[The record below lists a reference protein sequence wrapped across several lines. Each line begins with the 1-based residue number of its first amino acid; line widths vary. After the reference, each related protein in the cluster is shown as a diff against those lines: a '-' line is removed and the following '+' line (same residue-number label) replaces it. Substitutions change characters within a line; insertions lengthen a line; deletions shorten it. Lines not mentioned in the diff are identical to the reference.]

1 MKFCIKYLL
10 TNKHVYTRDTGAGMC
25 NSNTDWSVGGGGGRT
40 AIQLTSG
47 IDAVV
52 AGGGGGGGGCFSG
65 KCSGSPFGTI
75 G

>member
-1 MKFCIKYLL
+1 MY
-10 TNKHVYTRDTGAGMC
+10 TGAGM
-25 NSNTDWSVGGGGGRT
+25 SNNNADWSVGGGGGRT